1 MSKCFVT
8 RLNEVVNNNSL
19 LKMGELRIIVS
30 KVISP
35 SKNSQKLVLAATA
48 DTEIRII
55 GNGYFT
61 DENISAN
68 KGTVMSVTASLGNNT
83 FYVSNGDFEI
93 SLKKKHVITNIVLG
107 NSLKMEI
114 SNLAYCLEL
123 KDIELTSTNSTG
135 DISNLINDK
144 KIRYIGCNNTALSG
158 DISSLSGLSNLTSL
172 YANNTALSG
181 DISSLS
187 GLSNLT
193 SLYLSN
199 KIAKGYL
206 KDINKFTKLQI
217 MSVDNLYG
225 DLGEITSESILYI
238 SSNISFLTGDLAKL
252 PAQFYMISLTGNLGT
267 LTWTSRPS
275 SSKIISILGYPK
287 IDNIDTMLIN
297 QAQCAESSSSRKV
310 IEVTGTRTSLSDSA
324 VSTLQSKG
332 YTISVTP
339 A

>member
-172 YANNTALSG
+172 Y
-181 DISSLS
+181 
-187 GLSNLT
+187 
-193 SLYLSN
+193 LSN